1 MLLRIADLQFLLDI
15 SQERGSPT
23 SQQGGDAQ
31 WSSSPCGRSMPGQAA
46 QTHWEGSVRTGAA
59 GAAGGAFS
67 KGVIFVVG
75 RLLAQGW
82 MKIQCRMAH
91 HGPLSE
97 PVKTVQTHLRQ
108 CPKIL
113 FQSKI

>member
-15 SQERGSPT
+15 SQERGLQLPSRAGMHNVQFPLWKIH
-23 SQQGGDAQ
+23 A
-31 WSSSPCGRSMPGQAA
+31 WASSE
-46 QTHWEGSVRTGAA
+46 THWEGSVRTGAA

-91 HGPLSE
+91 NGPLSE
-97 PVKTVQTHLRQ
+97 PVKQFKR
-108 CPKIL
+108 I
-113 FQSKI
+113 